1 MTFFIS
7 GIDTGVGKTIASAL
21 LCKILNAAYW
31 KPIQS
36 GSEEDSD
43 LQTVNDLLSGL
54 KSFSEAY
61 SLKAP
66 LSPHRAA
73 ELENKTIEIDEIK
86 VPEYTGNLIV
96 EGAGGLMVPLNNH
109 SLLVDWVQTM
119 DWPVILVSKNYLGSI
134 NHTLLSVE
142 LLKNRNIPIAGIIFN
157 GEENKATESAIA
169 KFGNVPVLGRIEYTE
184 ELNPEFIEREAERL
198 NSEVLKY
205 LEGWEK
211 A

>member
-21 LCKILNAAYW
+21 LCKILNASYW

-43 LQTVNDLLSGL
+43 LKTVNDLLSGL
-54 KSFSEAY
+54 KSFPEAY

-73 ELENKTIEIDEIK
+73 ELENKTIELDKIK
-86 VPEYTGNLIV
+86 VPEYTGTLIV
-96 EGAGGLMVPLNNH
+96 EGAGGLMVPLNND

-119 DWPVILVSKNYLGSI
+119 GWPVILMSKNYLGSI

-169 KFGNVPVLGRIEYTE
+169 NFANVPVLGRIEYTE

-198 NSEVLKY
+198 KSGVLKY